1 MSKAFNITKTVVGT
15 AAEFGADCIVQQ
27 AVRPII
33 NSIPSLPVRV
43 CAEIGNVCGTAI
55 IGMKVHEYSDQVFD
69 AFANMY
75 HAIDEERKLKK
86 EEKARIKE
94 TKIQKKQK

>member
-69 AFANMY
+69 ECAILY
-75 HAIDEERKLKK
+75 HEMEKGRQLKK
-86 EEKARIKE
+86 EEKAR
-94 TKIQKKQK
+94 KKQTKNQK